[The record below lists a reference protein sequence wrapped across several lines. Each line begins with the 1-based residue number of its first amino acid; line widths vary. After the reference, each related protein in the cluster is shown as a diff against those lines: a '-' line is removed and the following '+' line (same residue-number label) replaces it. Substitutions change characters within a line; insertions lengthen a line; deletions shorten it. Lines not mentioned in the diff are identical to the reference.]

1 MENINFILWI
11 PVVYYIWATK
21 ISQMKLSE
29 EQFSLVMYKN
39 YVMTANQVPTI
50 ASQSYTSLCVLIVRE
65 VRAAVGTYP
74 VSVTNTSELITA
86 NLKSKVNQ
94 KYRSTLI
101 QKHEKSALISNCY
114 MPRIWWYWKII
125 STFFLRLISLFQVP
139 KIIFSRDQQLDPK
152 GIMRFNRGNEFTV

>member
-1 MENINFILWI
+1 
-11 PVVYYIWATK
+11 
-21 ISQMKLSE
+21 MKLSE

-114 MPRIWWYWKII
+114 MPRI
-125 STFFLRLISLFQVP
+125 
-139 KIIFSRDQQLDPK
+139 
-152 GIMRFNRGNEFTV
+152 